1 MRSVV
6 IARPSRGAIAALT
19 LAAMANV
26 SAAAVSASAVGAPDA
41 GPAPVAAAPEQSI
54 AEQVQR
60 HQGEIDA
67 CYRQVLDTHPGLAGQ
82 LVVHFTVTARG
93 TVSQAVVKESTLRNR
108 EVDDCVIASVERW
121 RFVPPEN
128 AQDTHVSVPFDLR
141 PQAAAEQIH
150 PTPGL
155 VARHVLERSAV
166 GYSRQRG
173 LVVFNRCWTPSA
185 AAPAPGGEG
194 CVVVLSPL
202 STGRPTQEIPVFKPG
217 EAPDDR
223 SRRKKETAAWPRVL
237 AEMKEGAFVE
247 LSRTDWPADSFDLL
261 LPPMGLALHFGRH
274 SLKVTRTGPRSDVIG
289 QIKTTSTGQARPLA
303 AFSNPAERVVV
314 VAITDQMMDGRPT
327 GGTGAKTEAKT
338 KAPTKPK
345 ATPTVAAGGADGTGT
360 VTMFEVIDV
369 LR

>member
-6 IARPSRGAIAALT
+6 IARPLRGAVAALT
-19 LAAMANV
+19 LAAMAN
-26 SAAAVSASAVGAPDA
+26 APAAVSASDA
-41 GPAPVAAAPEQSI
+41 GPGPTAGAPEQSI

-108 EVDDCVIASVERW
+108 EVDECVIASVERW

-128 AQDTHVSVPFDLR
+128 AQDTHVSIPFDLR

-173 LVVFNRCWTPSA
+173 LVVFNRCWTPPSA

-202 STGRPTQEIPVFKPG
+202 SAGRPTQEIPVFKPG

-237 AEMKEGAFVE
+237 AQMKEGAFVE
-247 LSRTDWPADSFDLL
+247 LSRTDWPADSSDLL

-274 SLKVTRTGPRSDVIG
+274 SLKVTRTGSRSDVIG
-289 QIKTTSTGQARPLA
+289 QIKTTSTAQARPLA

-314 VAITDQMMDGRPT
+314 VAITDQMTDDRPP
-327 GGTGAKTEAKT
+327 GGPEART
-338 KAPTKPK
+338 KAVTKPR
-345 ATPTVAAGGADGTGT
+345 ATPSATAGPASATGT